1 MAITKQLYAVSYIY
15 EDGDNA
21 TYLNH
26 SFNDAVNEVESFV
39 KDLIED
45 PDEGQLDYDYEVN
58 QLNEEAWFEVFYAS
72 SGETYMHIYINK
84 VYR

>member
-45 PDEGQLDYDYEVN
+45 PDEGQMDYDYEVN

-72 SGETYMHIYINK
+72 SGETCMKIYINK